1 LLSLPRTIAAI
12 FLGVSLMAAPL
23 PAANAQEGVS
33 TIFKNALEK
42 LFGGEKEK
50 DKEPLQKPREDPAAP
65 KSEARVPQSR
75 EEVLLSFSPVVKRV
89 AGSVVNVYGSQ
100 TARQVQSPFAGDPFF
115 ERFFG
120 QQPQRRR
127 GQTSLGS
134 GVVVTKD
141 GTILTNNHVIANM
154 DVVKIALPD
163 GREFE
168 CDIVL
173 SDERSDLAVLK
184 VKDADESFQP
194 IEIGESEDSKTRNR
208 RIELKLTER

>member
-1 LLSLPRTIAAI
+1 
-12 FLGVSLMAAPL
+12 M
-23 PAANAQEGVS
+23 
-33 TIFKNALEK
+33 
-42 LFGGEKEK
+42 
-50 DKEPLQKPREDPAAP
+50 
-65 KSEARVPQSR
+65 PQSR
-75 EEVLLSFSPVVKRV
+75 EEVQLSFSPVVKRV

-154 DVVKIALPD
+154 DVVKIALAD
-163 GREFE
+163 GREFD

-173 SDERSDLAVLK
+173 SDERPTWPCSRSRTRTRASSRSRS
-184 VKDADESFQP
+184 ATATRWRSAIWCWP
-194 IEIGESEDSKTRNR
+194 SEIPSASARP
-208 RIELKLTER
+208 